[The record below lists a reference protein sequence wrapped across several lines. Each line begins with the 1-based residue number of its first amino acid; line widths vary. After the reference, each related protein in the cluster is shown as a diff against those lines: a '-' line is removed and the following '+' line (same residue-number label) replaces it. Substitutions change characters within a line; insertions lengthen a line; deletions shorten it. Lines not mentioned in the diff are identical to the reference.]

1 MTYYEYSEKD
11 SLNVTVYKKVKQLS
25 LHYFESFFDNK
36 NVLINSTY
44 TIFDM
49 TDDFI
54 EMMMKCEEI
63 IPHAKN
69 HLVNR
74 ITKFKE
80 KKEAVGS
87 KVKPSE
93 ALQTILDDANLV
105 FKRKSLDLKTRV

>member
-54 EMMMKCEEI
+54 DMLIK
-63 IPHAKN
+63 
-69 HLVNR
+69 
-74 ITKFKE
+74 
-80 KKEAVGS
+80 
-87 KVKPSE
+87 
-93 ALQTILDDANLV
+93 
-105 FKRKSLDLKTRV
+105 

>member
-54 EMMMKCEEI
+54 DMLMKCEEI

-69 HLVNR
+69 QLVNR
-74 ITKFKE
+74 ITNLKE
-80 KKEAVGS
+80 IKES
-87 KVKPSE
+87 DESN
-93 ALQTILDDANLV
+93 LQQP
-105 FKRKSLDLKTRV
+105 